1 FINSMKRF
9 SKLKRRDSVG
19 KGHEEG
25 GTDKE
30 VKAMRLRA
38 GWNENASGRCM
49 SFGPSVPV
57 TTLR

>member
-1 FINSMKRF
+1 MKRF
-9 SKLKRRDSVG
+9 SKLKTRDSVG
-19 KGHEEG
+19 KGHEQG
-25 GTDKE
+25 GTGKE

>member
-1 FINSMKRF
+1 MKRF

-38 GWNENASGRCM
+38 GWRDNASGRCM

-57 TTLR
+57 TTSR

>member
-1 FINSMKRF
+1 MKRF
-9 SKLKRRDSVG
+9 SKLKRRDRVW

-25 GTDKE
+25 GTDQE